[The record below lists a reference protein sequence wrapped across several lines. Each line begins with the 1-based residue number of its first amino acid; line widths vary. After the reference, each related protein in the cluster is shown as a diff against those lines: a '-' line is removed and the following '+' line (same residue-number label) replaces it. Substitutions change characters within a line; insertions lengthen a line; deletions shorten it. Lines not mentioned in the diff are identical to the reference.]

1 MGGVYAFVIGAIA
14 IIASFIFGWRSTTTK
29 ISGEVTIQKERA
41 EQAERKAELSQ
52 NVSETVVD
60 VAKKQSE
67 AKTEIEKASADL
79 KTAEVQH
86 DTNAALEV
94 ARRLA
99 QIAQGLL

>member
-1 MGGVYAFVIGAIA
+1 MGGIYAFIIGAIA
-14 IIASFIFGWRSTTTK
+14 IIASFLFGKRSTTTK

-41 EQAERKAELSQ
+41 EKAERKAELSKDI
-52 NVSETVVD
+52 SETVVD
-60 VAKKQSE
+60 VAKSQSE

-86 DTNAALEV
+86 DTNAAIEV
-94 ARRLA
+94 AKRLA